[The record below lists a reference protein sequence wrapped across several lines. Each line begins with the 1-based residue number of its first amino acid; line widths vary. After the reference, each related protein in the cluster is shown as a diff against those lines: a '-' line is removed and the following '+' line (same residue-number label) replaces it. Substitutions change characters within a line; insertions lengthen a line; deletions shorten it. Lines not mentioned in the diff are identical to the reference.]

1 MNSLKS
7 KHIRK
12 IVAGI
17 FAVSLAA
24 ALLTLSSSPAYSQAK
39 SNSGDL
45 LCAPAADIDLLI
57 MVDASGSMTAD
68 RRRAVRAALTAIG
81 DELAKEIEGSVTIR
95 LGLSSFLACH
105 YDSREAF
112 SEKPLTLEIFRIN
125 KWG

>member
-57 MVDASGSMTAD
+57 MVDESGSMTAD

-95 LGLSSFLACH
+95 LGLSSFRKNCH
-105 YDSREAF
+105 YEFSR
-112 SEKPLTLEIFRIN
+112 SIFKKNR
-125 KWG
+125 